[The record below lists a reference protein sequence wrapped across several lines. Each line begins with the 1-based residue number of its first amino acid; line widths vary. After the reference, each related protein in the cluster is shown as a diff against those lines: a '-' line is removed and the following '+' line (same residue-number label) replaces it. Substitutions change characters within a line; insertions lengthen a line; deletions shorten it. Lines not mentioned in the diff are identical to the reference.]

1 MLISHG
7 WQTLQRNNDAP
18 SAVRAATM
26 RGRTERQMYTS
37 YSNGEVYGS
46 RFFDWAA
53 IVGAAALV
61 VLTFNSLGPQQ
72 GAQTAAAPA
81 HTVVVSADKHHAG

>member
-1 MLISHG
+1 
-7 WQTLQRNNDAP
+7 
-18 SAVRAATM
+18 M

-37 YSNGEVYGS
+37 YSNGEVYGA
-46 RFFDWAA
+46 RFFDWTV

-61 VLTFNSLGPQQ
+61 ALTFNSLAPIQ
-72 GAQTAAAPA
+72 GTQTAAAPA

>member
-1 MLISHG
+1 
-7 WQTLQRNNDAP
+7 
-18 SAVRAATM
+18 
-26 RGRTERQMYTS
+26 MYTH

-61 VLTFNSLGPQQ
+61 VLTFNNLAPQQ
-72 GAQTAAAPA
+72 GSQTAAAPA

>member
-1 MLISHG
+1 
-7 WQTLQRNNDAP
+7 
-18 SAVRAATM
+18 
-26 RGRTERQMYTS
+26 MYTN

-61 VLTFNSLGPQQ
+61 VLTFNNLVPQQ
-72 GAQTAAAPA
+72 NTQTAAAAPA
-81 HTVVVSADKHHAG
+81 HAVVVSADKHHAG

>member
-1 MLISHG
+1 M
-7 WQTLQRNNDAP
+7 
-18 SAVRAATM
+18 
-26 RGRTERQMYTS
+26 ERQMYTH

-61 VLTFNSLGPQQ
+61 VLTFNNLAPQQ
-72 GAQTAAAPA
+72 GSTQIAAVPAP
-81 HTVVVSADKHHAG
+81 TVAVSADKHHAG

>member
-7 WQTLQRNNDAP
+7 WQKLQRNNDAP
-18 SAVRAATM
+18 FAVRAATM
-26 RGRTERQMYTS
+26 RGRTERQMYTN
-37 YSNGEVYGS
+37 YANGEVYGS

-61 VLTFNSLGPQQ
+61 VLTFNNLAPQQ
-72 GAQTAAAPA
+72 GSQTAAAPA

>member
-1 MLISHG
+1 
-7 WQTLQRNNDAP
+7 
-18 SAVRAATM
+18 
-26 RGRTERQMYTS
+26 MYTN

-61 VLTFNSLGPQQ
+61 VLTFNNLAPEQ
-72 GAQTAAAPA
+72 GTRTAATPA

>member
-7 WQTLQRNNDAP
+7 WQKLRRNNDAP
-18 SAVRAATM
+18 CAVRAATM

-37 YSNGEVYGS
+37 YSNGEVYGT
-46 RFFDWAA
+46 RFFNWAI

-61 VLTFNSLGPQQ
+61 IVSFNGLAPQQ
-72 GAQTAAAPA
+72 GNQTAPA
-81 HTVVVSADKHHAG
+81 KTVVVSADRHHAG

>member
-7 WQTLQRNNDAP
+7 WQKLQPAGRRLL
-18 SAVRAATM
+18 AVRTAPNRAE
-26 RGRTERQMYTS
+26 TERQMYTN

-46 RFFDWAA
+46 RFFNWAV

-61 VLTFNSLGPQQ
+61 IVSFNSLAPQQ
-72 GAQTAAAPA
+72 TTQTAAAPA
-81 HTVVVSADKHHAG
+81 KTVAVSADKHPG

>member
-7 WQTLQRNNDAP
+7 WQTLRRSNTAP
-18 SAVRAATM
+18 FAVRAAT
-26 RGRTERQMYTS
+26 RGSETERQMYTN

-46 RFFDWAA
+46 RFFNWAV

-61 VLTFNSLGPQQ
+61 IVSFNSLAPQ
-72 GAQTAAAPA
+72 GTQTAAAPA
-81 HTVVVSADKHHAG
+81 KTVVVSADKHHAG

>member
-1 MLISHG
+1 
-7 WQTLQRNNDAP
+7 
-18 SAVRAATM
+18 
-26 RGRTERQMYTS
+26 MYTH

-61 VLTFNSLGPQQ
+61 VLTFNNLVPQQ
-72 GAQTAAAPA
+72 STQIAAAPA

>member
-7 WQTLQRNNDAP
+7 WQKLRRNNDAP
-18 SAVRAATM
+18 CAVRAATM

-37 YSNGEVYGS
+37 YSNGEVYGT
-46 RFFDWAA
+46 RFFNWAV

-61 VLTFNSLGPQQ
+61 ALTFNSLAPIQ
-72 GAQTAAAPA
+72 GTQTAAAPA
-81 HTVVVSADKHHAG
+81 HTVVGSADKQHAG